1 MSKALV
7 LTDLHYC
14 RTAAELGC
22 EPEFLKAVATEESHG
37 AAFDAD
43 EFPTILFERHKF
55 YKNADRT
62 QRDGWS
68 HKYPT
73 ICNPARTPKGGYGPK
88 ADQRKKFTI
97 AFKLDPD
104 AAMMACSWGA
114 FQELG
119 ENYDDYG
126 FHSVGEFVDLM
137 KSGVDGQLE
146 IFVRSIRHR
155 GLTDEL
161 QRKDARGFARNY
173 NGPKFF
179 EFNYDKN
186 IDAEYR
192 KNKKHPI
199 DCAALADRDD
209 DGDAGE
215 VDLDALAESLG
226 TSSTAENAAVFQPSP
241 PERPSPTVEPPEAE
255 ANSSSESGSPP
266 VSAGDAAPAGDQP
279 HGFADSFLH
288 VEDWKPFVVKW
299 LGRTWKGVGGLNFA
313 QLGSFGTAAV
323 ADTPHWYIYIA
334 VAAFFF
340 VVIMGGAISISGVLL
355 GMWWWNRKEIGA
367 AKIEVAR
374 SVADPNRGN
383 LGLKVEKIFELPTA
397 QPYQTLFDN
406 R

>member
-14 RTAAELGC
+14 RTATVLGC

-37 AAFDAD
+37 SGFDAD

-55 YKNADRT
+55 YKNAHRAN
-62 QRDGWS
+62 RDDWFR
-68 HKYPT
+68 KYPV
-73 ICNPARTPKGGYGPK
+73 ICNPARTPKGGYGSK
-88 ADQRKKFTI
+88 TDQRKKFTI

-126 FHSVGEFVDLM
+126 FHTVGEFVDMM
-137 KSGVDGQLE
+137 KSGIDGQLE

-161 QRKDARGFARNY
+161 QRKDSKGFARNY

-179 EFNYDKN
+179 EFQYDTN

-192 KNKKHPI
+192 QNKKHPI
-199 DCAALADRDD
+199 DCAAIAHPFADLSD
-209 DGDAGE
+209 
-215 VDLDALAESLG
+215 VDLDELADSIG
-226 TSSTAENAAVFQPSP
+226 AGSTDTETAVSQNSP
-241 PERPSPTVEPPEAE
+241 PQRPANTVESPEAE
-255 ANSSSESGSPP
+255 ANSSSEPGSPP
-266 VSAGDAAPAGDQP
+266 VSADGPAPATDQP

-288 VEDWKPFVVKW
+288 VEDWKPFIVKW
-299 LGRTWKGVGGLNFA
+299 LGRTWTSVGGLNFA
-313 QLGSFGTAAV
+313 QLGSFGTAAL
-323 ADTPHWYIYIA
+323 ADTSHWYIYLG

-367 AKIEVAR
+367 AKLVEAR
-374 SVADPNRGN
+374 SLVDRSTGN
-383 LGLKVEKIFELPTA
+383 IKVKVEKIERLPQRGN
-397 QPYQTLFDN
+397 QPYQMLLSSS
-406 R
+406 